1 MSKSEDNPDMKVLK
15 TATCSTLSAKSKLTY
30 QVGVQDDVLHVR
42 ISKNTGGGFFS
53 NEWVAMDDIRSVLD
67 EHPEDTPVTSVLQQP
82 LFRGKSVNTP
92 AFLLAALA
100 HEKLLR
106 PMKGKKRSHEPVD
119 AEEFTEKVEKLTSSS
134 TSAKKKVTTKR
145 PTKKAVTR
153 KAAIKKK
160 SVARKKTEKTV

>member
-1 MSKSEDNPDMKVLK
+1 MSKHEDNPDMKVLK
-15 TATCSTLSAKSKLTY
+15 TTTTKTLSGKSTLTY

-53 NEWVAMDDIRSVLD
+53 NEWISMNDVRSVLD
-67 EHPEDTPVTSVLQQP
+67 EHPEGTPVTSFILQP

-92 AFLLAALA
+92 AFLLAALV

-106 PMKGKKRSHEPVD
+106 PMKGKKRNHEPVD
-119 AEEFTEKVEKLTSSS
+119 PEEFTAKVEKLTSPKPKGTTGT
-134 TSAKKKVTTKR
+134 TSKR
-145 PTKKAVTR
+145 VTKKTVTK

-160 SVARKKTEKTV
+160 AASRRKTSRTV